1 MITTTYKQVTY
12 SVVDVQQDTI
22 DQRGS
27 KVASKNDVKDFVKG
41 KFDTVEFE
49 SICKSFHFLVS
60 KVVDKNEAN
69 HVHQS
74 SQIVQN
80 NGVTEFSILCQHRF
94 VSVSFE

>member
-1 MITTTYKQVTY
+1 MITTTCKQVTY

-49 SICKSFHFLVS
+49 ST
-60 KVVDKNEAN
+60 VD
-69 HVHQS
+69 S
-74 SQIVQN
+74 
-80 NGVTEFSILCQHRF
+80 
-94 VSVSFE
+94 